1 MADVPEQQ
9 PAPPPEGT
17 PATETAAPSTAQALG
32 SATYEVIRQR
42 LLTQAAALRER
53 MAKLNASRQEVFG
66 AIEFKLL
73 RADRII
79 TAHNCI
85 PRDLV
90 QLDEH
95 RFLFGFN
102 VKFGLKK
109 EIELADVFAIY
120 RWDDAAGAF
129 KEEPLDP
136 LADKQ
141 FVTDFKRLYNVY
153 EKTAFRKFA
162 VVGGHLF
169 MKFGTSASLND
180 FAVFKW
186 AFADGQLRYLD
197 GRSEAEFRRIG
208 YPAAH
213 EFRWQTPDR
222 ESYRYGDHPHIAIAD
237 RVFVECVGG
246 DLTIKVE
253 DNTASGEGI
262 YAEPVDDKFQKV
274 DDAEIAYAA
283 LDHLILL
290 KIRPYKET
298 VARHFIFNEKLH
310 SVVRVDSLGHSC
322 VRLPEDQGLIF
333 PDGYYLGTGEL
344 KLFESRES
352 GLILER
358 VIHAPN
364 GEDSLF
370 VFYARASGE
379 YVLMPYR
386 LIQQKVEE
394 RITCHGFALFPNGHL
409 LLFRAEE
416 SPQKHHLVQLRQT
429 PFHQPGFE
437 PAGRKDAFL
446 YQVGN
451 KDVVRCL
458 AELNEVLTLAGK
470 DTPYAEL
477 YTDLVKRSE
486 TILDAYPWLASEDG
500 FKLDDALRQV
510 RDVADKAVDEFDKV
524 RRLQQEAVRRVAD
537 VRKRCDE
544 RFNLV
549 RRASR
554 DKLEDFVHNLA
565 ALRHLRGELISL
577 RDVRYVDLPQIEALE
592 KSVAAQTEELS
603 GACVKFLL
611 KPAALEP
618 YRKQAAAQLAAVDK
632 VTKVAEG
639 KQIEK
644 AVGEAGG
651 ELEMLIEIV
660 NSLKIEDATET
671 TRIIDGITAVYSTL
685 NQVKAALKNRL
696 TSLMAAEGAAQFN
709 AQLKLLGQSAAS
721 YLDLCDS
728 PAKCD
733 EYLNRLTVQIEELE
747 GAFAGFEEYTV
758 QLTERRTELYE
769 AFEQRKLALVEQRN
783 KRANALMTAAE
794 RILKVIHN
802 RLAGFKTIEEIHTY
816 MASDLMTAKIRETI
830 EQLLELGD
838 SVKADDL
845 QGRIKSVQQEAVR
858 QLKDKQEL
866 FVGGADVIQLGKP
879 RFNINTQPLDL
890 TVVNREG
897 VQHLHLTG
905 TKYFEA
911 ISDEAF
917 LATRD
922 VWEQEAVSENPT
934 VYRAEYLA
942 WQMLKSLERGGAPA
956 SGPAGV
962 VPSPD
967 RAGPEAGAPRLD
979 DFLAMSEDERL
990 AFVQEFM
997 GPRYQE
1003 AYTKGV
1009 HDLDA
1014 ARIIHA
1020 LAATHAAL
1028 QLARFHPTARAA
1040 AAVFWNAFCAE
1051 DTRTLWTNKLNG
1063 FAERNR
1069 LFPGDPA
1076 QRGYIAGLSELI
1088 AAFLKTT
1095 PLYPEELAGEAG
1107 EYLFHELVNG
1117 ESFVVSREADR
1128 LAAEFQ
1134 KHLATKGADDIFRA
1148 ARKPLV
1154 AHPASELELVRDWV
1168 RGFLLTGG
1176 SRREEL
1182 HSEKSEIRNPKSET
1196 DRSRLTSAATESE
1209 LRNLEEI
1216 TAIVFC
1222 GDRMPRTPVSAASR
1236 AEIDGLRGAH
1246 PLIAGGRYV
1255 FDYLDFTTR
1264 LRRFERDV
1272 VPRFEEF
1279 HRLKQRLMERERAR
1293 LRLDEFRPRVLS
1305 SFVRNQLIDRAY
1317 LPMVGDNLA
1326 KQIGAAGAAKR
1337 TDLMGLLLLISPPG
1351 YGKTTLLEYLAS
1363 RLGLVFV
1370 KINGP
1375 ALGHHVT
1382 SLDPEEAGNA
1392 AAREEINKLN
1402 LALEMGDNV
1411 LLCVDDIQHC
1421 SPEFLQK
1428 FISLCDGQRKI
1439 EGVWRGQPRTYDL
1452 RGRKVVVVM
1461 AGNPYTESGQKFK
1474 IPDMLANRADTYN
1487 LGDIVGNNGEW
1498 FKASYVENCV
1508 TSNAVLAPLANR
1520 SQQDIRTFLRMA
1532 ESGDRT
1538 NADGFEGGYS
1548 AQEVEE
1554 ILNVMRRLVTLREIV
1569 LKVNLA
1575 YIDSAAQADEF
1586 RTEPPFR
1593 LQGSYRNMNRL
1604 AEKVV
1609 AIMNDQEVRT
1619 LILDHYKGESQT
1631 LTTGAE
1637 ANLLKFKEIFGV
1649 ITPEEAARWADIKK
1663 TFQRNQITRGAG
1675 QDDPVSRVVGQ
1686 LAAFQTGLENIG
1698 QTLQSGLSREPAPMR
1713 LDLAPVERSL
1723 GAIESALQ
1731 KQAAQPVAAPA
1742 SVTID
1747 LAPVSKGLESLRK
1760 AVVEQLRAASESA
1773 AGTGA
1778 PGGALSAQLSEGL
1791 LGLREDLSRAIT
1803 AVHSGTVADAMKRME
1818 HELEM
1823 VHSTLSTLKDI
1834 AARQRDHVRNVEE
1847 MLVARA
1853 KEGTV
1858 ELQLTQEMLEN
1869 EQAFLEK
1876 FQQAIAGAQ
1885 RPDDDKPA
1893 GSPDGQT

>member
-1 MADVPEQQ
+1 MADDKTSETKPDGAAASPKGA
-9 PAPPPEGT
+9 PAPDS
-17 PATETAAPSTAQALG
+17 AASSTAQALG

-102 VKFGLKK
+102 VQFGLKK

-129 KEEPLDP
+129 KEESLEP
-136 LADKQ
+136 LADPQ

-186 AFADGQLRYLD
+186 AFADGRLRYLD
-197 GRSEAEFRRIG
+197 GRSEAEYRRIG

-222 ESYRYGDHPHIAIAD
+222 ESYRYGDHPHIAIVD

-298 VARHFIFNEKLH
+298 VARYFIYNEKLH
-310 SVVRVDSLGHSC
+310 SVVRVDSLGQSC

-344 KLFESRES
+344 KLFESRET

-364 GEDSLF
+364 GEDSLY

-409 LLFRAEE
+409 LLFRAED

-477 YTDLVKRSE
+477 YTDLVKRAE
-486 TILDAYPWLASEDG
+486 AILDAYPWLASEDG
-500 FKLDDALRQV
+500 FKLDEALRQV

-565 ALRHLRGELISL
+565 ALRHLRGELITL
-577 RDVRYVDLPQIEALE
+577 RDVRYVELPQIEALE
-592 KSVAAQTEELS
+592 QSVAAQTEELS
-603 GACVKFLL
+603 AACVKFLL

-639 KQIEK
+639 KKIEK

-660 NSLKIEDATET
+660 NSLKIDDATET

-802 RLAGFKTIEEIHTY
+802 RLAGFKTVEEIHTY

-830 EQLLELGD
+830 GQLLELGD
-838 SVKADDL
+838 AVKADDL
-845 QGRIKSVQQEAVR
+845 EGRIKSVQQEAVR

-866 FVGGADVIQLGKP
+866 FVGGADVIQLGKH

-890 TVVNREG
+890 TVVNRDG

-911 ISDEAF
+911 ITDEAF

-922 VWEQEAVSENPT
+922 VWEQETVSENHT

-942 WQMLKSLERGGAPA
+942 WQMLKALESNGAPA
-956 SGPAGV
+956 SGPAG
-962 VPSPD
+962 SGD
-967 RAGPEAGAPRLD
+967 SQKRAVPEAGAPHLE
-979 DFLAMSEDERL
+979 DFLAISEDERL

-1003 AYTKGV
+1003 SYTKGV

-1014 ARIIHA
+1014 ARIVHA
-1020 LAATHAAL
+1020 LASTHAAL

-1088 AAFLKTT
+1088 AAFLKST
-1095 PLYPEELAGEAG
+1095 PLYSEELAGEAG

-1117 ESFVVSREADR
+1117 KSFVVSREADR

-1134 KHLATKGADDIFRA
+1134 KHLVSKGADDIFRA

-1168 RGFLLTGG
+1168 RGFLLNRSAELPLGSKSKGG
-1176 SRREEL
+1176 HAAQEL
-1182 HSEKSEIRNPKSET
+1182 GAPH
-1196 DRSRLTSAATESE
+1196 
-1209 LRNLEEI
+1209 LEEI

-1222 GDRMPRTPVSAASR
+1222 GDRMPRTPVTAASR

-1246 PLIAGGRYV
+1246 PLITGGRYL

-1293 LRLDEFRPRVLS
+1293 LRLDEFKPRVLS

-1392 AAREEINKLN
+1392 AAREEVNKLN

-1411 LLCVDDIQHC
+1411 LICVDDIQHC

-1520 SQQDIRTFLRMA
+1520 SQKDIRTFLRMA
-1532 ESGDRT
+1532 ETGDRT

-1609 AIMNDQEVRT
+1609 PIMNDEEVRT
-1619 LILDHYKGESQT
+1619 LIVDHYKGESQT

-1649 ITPEEAARWADIKK
+1649 ITPEEAARWVDIKK

-1686 LAAFQTGLENIG
+1686 LAAFQTSLETIG
-1698 QTLQSGLSREPAPMR
+1698 QTLQTGLSREPAPMR

-1723 GAIESALQ
+1723 GAIETALQ

-1747 LAPVSKGLESLRK
+1747 LAPVSRGLEALRK
-1760 AVVEQLRAASESA
+1760 AVVEQLRAASEPSGG
-1773 AGTGA
+1773 AGATGA
-1778 PGGALSAQLSEGL
+1778 ALSTQLSEGL

-1847 MLVARA
+1847 LLVARA

-1885 RPDDDKPA
+1885 RPDAEKPA

>member
-1 MADVPEQQ
+1 MADDNTSESK
-9 PAPPPEGT
+9 PAD
-17 PATETAAPSTAQALG
+17 TAASPAAAAPDSAASPTAQALG

-53 MAKLNASRQEVFG
+53 MARLNASRQEVFG

-102 VKFGLKK
+102 VQFGLKK

-120 RWDDAAGAF
+120 RWDDAVGAF
-129 KEEPLDP
+129 KEEPLEP

-186 AFADGQLRYLD
+186 AFADGRLRYLD
-197 GRSEAEFRRIG
+197 GRSEAEYRRIG

-290 KIRPYKET
+290 RIRPYKET
-298 VARHFIFNEKLH
+298 VARYFIYNEKLH
-310 SVVRVDSLGHSC
+310 SVVRVDSIGHSC

-344 KLFESRES
+344 KLFESRET

-364 GEDSLF
+364 GEDSLY
-370 VFYARASGE
+370 VFYARSSGE

-470 DTPYAEL
+470 ETPYSEL

-486 TILDAYPWLASEDG
+486 AILDAYPWLGSEDG
-500 FKLDDALRQV
+500 CKLDDALRQV

-537 VRKRCDE
+537 VRKRCNE
-544 RFNLV
+544 RFDLV

-565 ALRHLRGELISL
+565 ALRHLRGELITL
-577 RDVRYVDLPQIEALE
+577 RDVRYVELAQVETLE

-611 KPAALEP
+611 KPQALEP
-618 YRKQAAAQLAAVDK
+618 YRKQAATQLAAVDK

-639 KQIEK
+639 KKIEK
-644 AVGEAGG
+644 AVSEAGG

-660 NSLKIEDATET
+660 NSLKIDDATET
-671 TRIIDGITAVYSTL
+671 TRIIDGITAVYATL

-769 AFEQRKLALVEQRN
+769 AFEQRKLGLVEQRN

-802 RLAGFKTIEEIHTY
+802 RLAGFKTVEEIHTY

-866 FVGGADVIQLGKP
+866 FVGGADVIQLGKH

-890 TVVNREG
+890 TVVNRDG

-911 ISDEAF
+911 ITDEAF

-922 VWEQEAVSENPT
+922 VWEQETVSENPT

-942 WQMLKSLERGGAPA
+942 WQMLKALEGSGA
-956 SGPAGV
+956 
-962 VPSPD
+962 
-967 RAGPEAGAPRLD
+967 PEAGVPHLD

-990 AFVQEFM
+990 TFVQEFM

-1003 AYTKGV
+1003 GYTKGV

-1014 ARIIHA
+1014 ARIVHA

-1040 AAVFWNAFCAE
+1040 ATVFWTAFCPAE
-1051 DTRTLWTNKLNG
+1051 TRTLWTNKLKG

-1076 QRGYIAGLSELI
+1076 QRGYIAGLSGLI
-1088 AAFLKTT
+1088 AGFLKAT

-1117 ESFVVSREADR
+1117 ESFVVSHEADR

-1134 KHLATKGADDIFRA
+1134 QHLVTKGADDIFRA
-1148 ARKPLV
+1148 AREPLTT
-1154 AHPASELELVRDWV
+1154 HPASELELARDWV
-1168 RGFLLTGG
+1168 RGFLLNR
-1176 SRREEL
+1176 SAEL
-1182 HSEKSEIRNPKSET
+1182 PLGPKSEGGH
-1196 DRSRLTSAATESE
+1196 AEQE
-1209 LRNLEEI
+1209 LGVPHLEEI

-1236 AEIDGLRGAH
+1236 VEIDGLRGAH
-1246 PLIAGGRYV
+1246 PLITGGRYI

-1392 AAREEINKLN
+1392 AAREEVNKLN

-1411 LLCVDDIQHC
+1411 LICVDDIQHC

-1498 FKASYVENCV
+1498 FKASYVENSV

-1538 NADGFEGGYS
+1538 SADGFEGGYS

-1609 AIMNDQEVRT
+1609 PIMNDEEVRT

-1637 ANLLKFKEIFGV
+1637 ANLLKFKELFGV

-1686 LAAFQTGLENIG
+1686 LAAFQTGLEAIG
-1698 QTLQSGLSREPAPMR
+1698 QTLQSGLSREPAPVR
-1713 LDLAPVERSL
+1713 VDLAPVERSL
-1723 GAIESALQ
+1723 GAIETALQ
-1731 KQAAQPVAAPA
+1731 KQAAQPAAAAPA
-1742 SVTID
+1742 SINLD
-1747 LAPVSKGLESLRK
+1747 LTPVSRGLEALRK
-1760 AVVEQLRAASESA
+1760 AVVEQLRAASEPA
-1773 AGTGA
+1773 AGAGA
-1778 PGGALSAQLSEGL
+1778 VGGGLSAQLSEGL

-1803 AVHSGTVADAMKRME
+1803 AVHSGTMADAMKRME
-1818 HELEM
+1818 HEMEM
-1823 VHSTLSTLKDI
+1823 VHSTLATLKDI

-1885 RPDDDKPA
+1885 QPDPKRPPA
-1893 GSPDGQT
+1893 LPGAQP